1 MYCVIESGRK
11 DVFVLC
17 NRVRKEGRICI
28 LCNRVRKEGRICIV
42 YESQ

>member
-28 LCNRVRKEGRICIV
+28 V